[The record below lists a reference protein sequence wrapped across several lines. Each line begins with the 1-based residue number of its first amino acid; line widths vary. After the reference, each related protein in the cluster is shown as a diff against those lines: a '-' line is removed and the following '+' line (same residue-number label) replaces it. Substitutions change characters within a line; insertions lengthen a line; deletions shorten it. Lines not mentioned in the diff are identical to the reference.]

1 MAFSIKQTKAILQEY
16 GVPAENLDAAA
27 ERLCAAHKTDLDAI
41 KEERDAYK
49 RDAETLAKAQKE
61 LDELK
66 ARPDDGYKAKYEQ
79 EHEKY
84 ERERDDFK
92 AFREETAKKETLAAK
107 TKAFREIL
115 KDANITSE
123 QAVAKVL
130 KYTNLDSDDYAL
142 DENGK
147 FKDAKKILKS
157 VQEEWPEQI
166 THETVRGA
174 ETPTPPANTGGTTAT
189 VEKIMGI
196 KNDGERHRAIA
207 QHLDLFANQ

>member
-16 GVPAENLDAAA
+16 GIPAENLDAAA

-41 KEERDAYK
+41 KEERDTYK
-49 RDAETLAKAQKE
+49 RDAEALATVQKE
-61 LDELK
+61 LDDLK
-66 ARPDDGYKAKYEQ
+66 ARQDDGFKEKYEQ
-79 EHEKY
+79 E
-84 ERERDDFK
+84 K
-92 AFREETAKKETLAAK
+92 AAYKEFRKETAKKETLAAK

-174 ETPTPPANTGGTTAT
+174 ETPAPPANNGGRT
-189 VEKIMGI
+189 VTKEQIMGI
-196 KNDGERHRAIA
+196 KDAGERQRAIA
-207 QHLDLFANQ
+207 ANLDLFGAK